1 MRACQDF
8 RHCICIHNYVYYNN
22 IIHVHVHAC
31 TGMCM
36 YIVYL
41 YDIVVLVVLLSF
53 STIDGGGARQM
64 ALRLE

>member
-1 MRACQDF
+1 M
-8 RHCICIHNYVYYNN
+8 YMYY
-22 IIHVHVHAC
+22 AC

-64 ALRLE
+64 AHDQAGVR